1 MLYNQNCW
9 PYYTQYR
16 EMEKSSYIR
25 LLHASPGALAVDV
38 YANNKPLAKNLAYK
52 DFTQYLSIPSG
63 NYNITVF
70 PTGKKNN
77 PLSETALYIP
87 PHSIFTIAASG
98 SPPNLTLL
106 AIPEPIKTIPQNKL
120 YIRFAHLSPDAPNV
134 DVVLPNG
141 TKLFRNVSFKE
152 FTDYMLVGPGKY
164 TFEIRPF
171 NTQKTVLYVPNVNL
185 KPGRYY
191 TVYAVGLASGKP
203 SLQALIPMDGNS
215 YLKF

>member
-1 MLYNQNCW
+1 MTYNQNYW

-16 EMEKSSYIR
+16 EMEKNSYIR
-25 LLHASPGALAVDV
+25 LLHASPGASAVDV
-38 YANNKPLAKNLAYK
+38 YANDKPLAQNLAYK
-52 DFTQYLSIPSG
+52 DFTQYLSVPSG
-63 NYNITVF
+63 NYNIKVY
-70 PTGKKNN
+70 PTGRKTN
-77 PLSETALYIP
+77 PLIETTLFIP
-87 PHSIFTIAASG
+87 PRSIFTIAASG
-98 SPPNLTLL
+98 VPSSLALL

-120 YIRFAHLSPDAPNV
+120 YVRFAHLSPDAPNV
-134 DVVLPNG
+134 DVVLPDG

-152 FTDYMLVGPGKY
+152 YTDYVLVNPGKY
-164 TFEIRPF
+164 ILEVRPLD
-171 NTQKTVLYVPNVNL
+171 TQKTILYVPNVNL